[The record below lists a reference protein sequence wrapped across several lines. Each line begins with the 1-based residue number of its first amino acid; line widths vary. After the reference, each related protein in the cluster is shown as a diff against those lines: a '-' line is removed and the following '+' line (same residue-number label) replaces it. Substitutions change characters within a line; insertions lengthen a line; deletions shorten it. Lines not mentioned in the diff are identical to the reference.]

1 MMVILITS
9 LLRQPHGLQ
18 AIAEL
23 SFWNRGEV
31 STPFRLSI
39 GRGPDCGLNEFP
51 ELGILFEGLVFV
63 KFEAGAEVKILER
76 VTAENAMYHHAEL
89 VPLEVNPVIAHTETM
104 ERAAGALELPEL
116 VEFGIHDLLRKA
128 AKLAQNVELKFLGH
142 AREFSGTDGIK
153 DYLEGQHFVNAEC
166 GMRSAEW
173 AQGYRMQDG
182 KRTAIS
188 SCEFQISNAIKR
200 RRKW

>member
-1 MMVILITS
+1 MVC
-9 LLRQPHGLQ
+9 LLTGLLCQFHGFR
-18 AIAEL
+18 AAAEF

-31 STPFRLSI
+31 LTPFRLSI
-39 GRGPDCGLNEFP
+39 GRGADCGLNEFP

-63 KFEAGAEVKILER
+63 KFEARTEVKILER
-76 VTAENAMYHHAEL
+76 VAAENAMDHHAEL
-89 VPLEVNPVIAHTETM
+89 VPLEVNPVIAYAKAV
-104 ERAAGALELPEL
+104 ERAAGALKLPEL
-116 VEFGIHDLLRKA
+116 VEFGIHDLLWKA